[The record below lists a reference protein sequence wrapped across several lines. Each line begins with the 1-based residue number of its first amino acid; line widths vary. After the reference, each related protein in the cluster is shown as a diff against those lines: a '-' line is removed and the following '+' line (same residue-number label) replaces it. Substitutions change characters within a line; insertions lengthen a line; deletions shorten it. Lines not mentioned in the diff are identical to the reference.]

1 MAFSIESRM
10 PLLDYRLVEH
20 IFSLPLSMVVR
31 DGWTKWVFRR
41 ALEGR
46 LPSEIQW
53 RKDKMGF
60 VTPEGVWLRDGKSQI
75 AEVLSGPLA
84 SEAFLDTTQV
94 RKRLGAY
101 LESTNEAARYTDV
114 FRWYILEV
122 WMRQAFGPDRMPS

>member
-1 MAFSIESRM
+1 M

-20 IFSLPLSMVVR
+20 IFSLPLSMIVR

-46 LPSEIQW
+46 LPPEVQW

-60 VTPEGVWLRDGKSQI
+60 VTPEGVWLRDGKAHI
-75 AEVLSGPLA
+75 AEVMSGSLI
-84 SEAFLDTTQV
+84 SEQFLDTT
-94 RKRLGAY
+94 RLRNRIDDY
-101 LESTNEAARYTDV
+101 VQTTSESARYTDV

-122 WMRQAFGPDRMPS
+122 WMRQAFGDRSPS